1 MECGKKR
8 KVIENNIQY
17 ISVFFLFL
25 SVFQTQDPGFRHES
39 QPCVVKNCSLFFPA
53 KKSRMYCMW
62 AVARSPTY
70 LQNNVGSFNIFWIFY
85 ESDISD
91 IVETVFP
98 DVSFLIC
105 NFNMDQI

>member
-1 MECGKKR
+1 
-8 KVIENNIQY
+8 
-17 ISVFFLFL
+17 
-25 SVFQTQDPGFRHES
+25 
-39 QPCVVKNCSLFFPA
+39 
-53 KKSRMYCMW
+53 MYCIW

-70 LQNNVGSFNIFWIFY
+70 LQNSVGSFNIFWIFY